1 MRRRPSIRATA
12 AAVLL
17 LLATMASGAVNA
29 ATAPAASGPT
39 TGLSTSHLH
48 QKSSEDR
55 LKKRPAAHGSM
66 AKATDRRTS
75 GPIPHLADPL
85 TKAAAGSTATPRRAP
100 ATALDVTFPIQAT
113 LNAPKAPI
121 QRTSFDGLSKSSGPD
136 TNGEPPDPWLGVGP
150 EHVMQ
155 VVNSSFRITDRQG
168 VQSEAPTP
176 FAGFVDTFGF
186 PELGDAVWFD
196 PHAIYDSLHG
206 RWLLTMD
213 GFDCNSGVDS
223 TFGHGYLFFATSDSE
238 RPDGEL
244 DRVVLLRRGLP
255 DRLHRARHI
264 DRQVRVREQ
273 LLQHDRGRILPVAVV
288 RQRRCHGDRLGRLA

>member
-29 ATAPAASGPT
+29 ASAPAASGAT
-39 TGLSTSHLH
+39 TGPSTSHLH

-66 AKATDRRTS
+66 ATSTGRRTS
-75 GPIPHLADPL
+75 GPMPHLCGSVDQGSRRIDGHTGPRARDRIGARASRAGHADDRPGDRASGL
-85 TKAAAGSTATPRRAP
+85 RRAV
-100 ATALDVTFPIQAT
+100 A
-113 LNAPKAPI
+113 
-121 QRTSFDGLSKSSGPD
+121 KSSGPD

-168 VQSEAPTP
+168 VQSEAPTA
-176 FAGFVDTFGF
+176 FAGFVDSFGF

-196 PHAIYDSLHG
+196 PH
-206 RWLLTMD
+206 
-213 GFDCNSGVDS
+213 VD
-223 TFGHGYLFFATSDSE
+223 LRQPP
-238 RPDGEL
+238 RPLAD
-244 DRVVLLRRGLP
+244 
-255 DRLHRARHI
+255 
-264 DRQVRVREQ
+264 
-273 LLQHDRGRILPVAVV
+273 HD
-288 RQRRCHGDRLGRLA
+288 GRL